1 MCNPRNTPRALTKRE
16 GESYRAER
24 QKGSAS
30 ARDREYAATEHGVE
44 RMMTITSGKQVV
56 AANDDDVYDV
66 YKQGI
71 NFLTRSSSRR
81 AAN

>member
-1 MCNPRNTPRALTKRE
+1 MYSQRE
-16 GESYRAER
+16 RERGRKLQAER
-24 QKGSAS
+24 QKGRAS
-30 ARDREYAATEHGVE
+30 ARDREYAANGRASTEHGEE